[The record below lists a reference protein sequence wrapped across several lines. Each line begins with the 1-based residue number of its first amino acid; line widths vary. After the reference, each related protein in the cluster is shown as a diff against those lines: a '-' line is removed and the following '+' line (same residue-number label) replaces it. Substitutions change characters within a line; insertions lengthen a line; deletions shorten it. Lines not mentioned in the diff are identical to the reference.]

1 MTFQCYCNPHYACSL
16 GCSLSSFYL
25 SPKNCSEEVEGRYLW
40 IVFSKCLF
48 PTEVRK
54 NWKKKQSVV
63 VIIPK
68 TFGKFA
74 ETHMEI
80 FLSNRVEC
88 FCLIFAIWNFS
99 KLLLHGTQPA
109 CAYSTHFFL
118 RILAV
123 LVTEK
128 CSRRE
133 FSIMKSTTMTWNMR
147 NNVICH

>member
-1 MTFQCYCNPHYACSL
+1 MTLLQCYCNPHYACSL

-40 IVFSKCLF
+40 IVSSKCLF

-74 ETHMEI
+74 ETHN
-80 FLSNRVEC
+80 L
-88 FCLIFAIWNFS
+88 W
-99 KLLLHGTQPA
+99 
-109 CAYSTHFFL
+109 
-118 RILAV
+118 
-123 LVTEK
+123 
-128 CSRRE
+128 
-133 FSIMKSTTMTWNMR
+133 KSF
-147 NNVICH
+147 

>member
-1 MTFQCYCNPHYACSL
+1 MTLLQCYCNPHYACSL

-80 FLSNRVEC
+80 FLSNRVVFLSD
-88 FCLIFAIWNFS
+88 FCDLKFFKTVTSWNTTSLCIFHTLFCE
-99 KLLLHGTQPA
+99 L
-109 CAYSTHFFL
+109 
-118 RILAV
+118 
-123 LVTEK
+123 
-128 CSRRE
+128 SRY
-133 FSIMKSTTMTWNMR
+133 
-147 NNVICH
+147 